1 MASVREASSPSPPP
15 VDPLSPRAIRPE
27 DEASAEGPTLD
38 EDGLPL
44 NPAQLRSPSG
54 ELRVRPRQQR
64 WAGDEK
70 APSLRC
76 RELRRPLYES
86 LFSCGRG
93 LRLRKAQGHRG
104 TLHNRAYGPGAIVTT
119 TVASF
124 RGFEDAQCGKPAGLE
139 GAHRAG

>member
-1 MASVREASSPSPPP
+1 MASVRGAPSPPPPPP
-15 VDPLSPRAIRPE
+15 VDPRVDGLSPRAIRPE
-27 DEASAEGPTLD
+27 DEASAEGPALD

-64 WAGDEK
+64 WAGDVASLEK
-70 APSLRC
+70 APPLRC

-104 TLHNRAYGPGAIVTT
+104 TLHNRA
-119 TVASF
+119 
-124 RGFEDAQCGKPAGLE
+124 
-139 GAHRAG
+139 